1 MCRWMAYCGPPLY
14 ISDLLFDVDN
24 SLIDQAIG
32 RDSLR
37 PADREVNADGF
48 GVGYFDGTDE
58 PGLYRTTEPAWDDSN
73 GRDLAAHI
81 KSPLFL
87 AHVRSATTGAI
98 QEANCHPFRHEKTL
112 FVHNGEISR
121 FPELRRELTM
131 AVEPELFPSIQGTTD
146 SEILFYLALSF
157 GLGDPGESPAAAIQG
172 IIRYVESTA
181 KIMGVGNALD
191 MTLGIAS
198 PDGLCIVRYAT
209 AGEPPTLYA
218 TDDPEHLLDVNPHLQ
233 DRPGFE
239 ALKAGGFRL
248 VVSEPVGNAA
258 EKWEEI
264 EAGTVRTFDRSGKE
278 LNVSEL

>member
-32 RDSLR
+32 RDSLH

-48 GVGYFDGTDE
+48 GVGYFDDTDE
-58 PGLYRTTEPAWDDSN
+58 PGLYRTVEPAWDDYN

-98 QEANCHPFRHEKTL
+98 QEANCHPFRYYKTL
-112 FVHNGEISR
+112 FVHNGEVAR
-121 FPELRRELTM
+121 FTELRRDLM
-131 AVEPELFPSIQGTTD
+131 MLANIDLFPNIKGTTD
-146 SEILFYLALSF
+146 SEVLLYLALTF
-157 GLGDPGESPAAAIQG
+157 GLEHDPQTAIG
-172 IIRYVESTA
+172 LLVKYVEEIA
-181 KIMGVGNALD
+181 VEHGVGNALD

-209 AGEPPTLYA
+209 AGEPPTLYT

-233 DRPGFE
+233 DRPEFE

-278 LNVSEL
+278 IDVSEL